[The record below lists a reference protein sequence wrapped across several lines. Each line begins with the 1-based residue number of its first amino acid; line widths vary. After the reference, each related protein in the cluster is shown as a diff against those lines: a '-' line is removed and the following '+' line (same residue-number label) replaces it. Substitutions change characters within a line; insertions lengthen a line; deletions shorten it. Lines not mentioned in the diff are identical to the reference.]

1 MKKLILV
8 VTALLFATAA
18 FAQNTKLPINEKTQK
33 ICFQKVVKT
42 QGTPNQVH
50 DRIISAFLNTYYKSA
65 ASVVFGDDGTKIQ
78 GKHTVQMSCNDEIKT
93 KCPWVNYKF
102 TIEIREGRIRYSLT
116 DFTLKT
122 SQSLFPIER
131 WMDKS
136 DPMYEPQW
144 DSYIDQLASFGQ
156 KWGSELEEKLIPE
169 KEIKEEDW

>member
-1 MKKLILV
+1 MKKLIIV

-18 FAQNTKLPINEKTQK
+18 FAQNTKPPINEKTQK

-102 TIEIREGRIRYSLT
+102 TIEIREGRIR
-116 DFTLKT
+116 
-122 SQSLFPIER
+122 
-131 WMDKS
+131 
-136 DPMYEPQW
+136 
-144 DSYIDQLASFGQ
+144 
-156 KWGSELEEKLIPE
+156 
-169 KEIKEEDW
+169 

>member
-1 MKKLILV
+1 M
-8 VTALLFATAA
+8 
-18 FAQNTKLPINEKTQK
+18 
-33 ICFQKVVKT
+33 
-42 QGTPNQVH
+42 H

-156 KWGSELEEKLIPE
+156 KWGSELEEKLISE

>member
-1 MKKLILV
+1 MKKLIFV
-8 VTALLFATAA
+8 ATALLFTMVA
-18 FAQNTKLPINEKTQK
+18 FAQNAKMPINEKTQK
-33 ICFQKVVKT
+33 ICFQKVVST

-78 GKHTVQMSCNDEIKT
+78 GKHTVQMNCNDEIKT

-102 TIEIREGRIRYSLT
+102 TIEVREGRIRYTLT

-122 SQSLFPIER
+122 TQSLFPIER

-156 KWGSELEEKLIPE
+156 KWGAELEEKLIPE